1 MITIFNDSRDDKMII
16 NVIKLCETSEE
27 LDMVFGLFWGK

>member
-16 NVIKLCETSEE
+16 NIIKLCETAEE
-27 LDMVFGLFWGK
+27 LDSVFGLFG